1 MILKNLIKLLFSLY
15 IDFLK
20 TKYKNFT
27 EETFYK
33 FYEEL
38 LEENE
43 PLDTSFDDES
53 SQKSEAS
60 QNFLYLTEKYNN
72 VHVTKE
78 FYEAIVNLLDTSKE
92 DSNRIFTK
100 ILKKLSPIE
109 NWKTTLDEYEA
120 QDQIKATI
128 GKNILFKN

>member
-1 MILKNLIKLLFSLY
+1 M
-15 IDFLK
+15 
-20 TKYKNFT
+20 
-27 EETFYK
+27 
-33 FYEEL
+33 
-38 LEENE
+38 
-43 PLDTSFDDES
+43 
-53 SQKSEAS
+53 
-60 QNFLYLTEKYNN
+60 
-72 VHVTKE
+72 HVTKE

-128 GKNILFKN
+128 GKNILFFYRTWTTDKIYFCILKGL